1 MSVNR
6 LRMIRDSPLNA
17 GKSRRTYTY
26 DTIRGR
32 LRTHQL
38 HSDISDITMP
48 RFMNL
53 ILPLLVVS
61 GVDCLMM
68 VFDADKAYG
77 AWADAQ
83 VIAEE

>member
-1 MSVNR
+1 
-6 LRMIRDSPLNA
+6 
-17 GKSRRTYTY
+17 
-26 DTIRGR
+26 
-32 LRTHQL
+32 
-38 HSDISDITMP
+38 MP